1 MANKNPQFG
10 TGMVKISEDVVASV
24 AAVAASEIDGVKL
37 VTGKKNASIP
47 KKAHKSVKLT
57 FTDSSVTVDVA
68 IVVKYGYIIP
78 EVGRAVQ
85 DSVQDCV
92 ESMTGLR
99 VDAVNVHCTGIAFAK
114 ETPQKSVK

>member
-47 KKAHKSVKLT
+47 KKAHKYVKLT

-78 EVGRAVQ
+78 EVVQ